1 MPIILVSRF
10 SEVHEEPRCISRR
23 LQGSIMSILALFLIA
38 GCLRSE
44 TTAPQ
49 GPDQDVNRVLVLINE
64 NSPNSMTVGGYYVS
78 KRQIPKSNV
87 LFLKLPV
94 GQSFPQSEFETKIAN
109 PIRQKIRSLKSQ
121 IDFIVTTKEFPLLFD
136 SGPRYSVDAFIMA
149 MDRKVEPMPQKFSR
163 ADIERCIN
171 PYFSRAEAFSSKQHG
186 IYLVT
191 RIDGYTVDDC
201 KRLIDN
207 SLAAKPQKGL
217 FLFDDDPTKPN
228 ETYSRL
234 PDGMRKASEILRE
247 KGFEAIYDRTT
258 QYLGSTVPVM
268 GYVDWGSND
277 SNFVGPRQRAIRW
290 HPGAIAETFV
300 STSARSFQRET
311 TGQSMIADLIVTGV
325 TGIKGYVSEPYTI
338 ALARPDILF
347 DRYTSG
353 FNLAESFYM
362 ASPLIKWKDVVIGD
376 PLCAPFRKR

>member
-1 MPIILVSRF
+1 
-10 SEVHEEPRCISRR
+10 
-23 LQGSIMSILALFLIA
+23 MSIVALVLLA
-38 GCLRSE
+38 GCLRDE
-44 TTAPQ
+44 PAQVAPAN
-49 GPDQDVNRVLVLINE
+49 PDAGRVLVLINE
-64 NSPNSMTVGGYYVS
+64 NSPSSMTVGGYYVS
-78 KRQIPKSNV
+78 KRQIPKENV
-87 LFLKLPV
+87 LFLRLPV
-94 GQSFPQSEFETKIAN
+94 SQSFSQSDFEAKIAN
-109 PIRQKIRSLKSQ
+109 PIRQKIRSLKRD
-121 IDFIVTTKEFPLLFD
+121 IDFIVTTKDFPLLFD

-149 MDRKVEPMPQKFSR
+149 MDRKVQPMPQKFER

-171 PYFSRAEAFSSKQHG
+171 PYFNRAESFSSKQYG
-186 IYLVT
+186 LYLVT
-191 RIDGYTVDDC
+191 RIDGYSVEDC
-201 KRLIDN
+201 KRLVDN
-207 SLAAKPQKGL
+207 SLAAQPRKGH

-234 PDGMRKASEILRE
+234 PEGMRKASEILKE
-247 KGFEAIYDRTT
+247 KGFEATYDRTS
-258 QYLGSTVPVM
+258 QYLGSTVPLM

-277 SNFVGPRQRAIRW
+277 ANFVGPRQRAIRW

-300 STSARSFQRET
+300 STSARSFQHET
-311 TGQSMIADLIVTGV
+311 TGQSLIADLIVTGV

-376 PLCAPFRKR
+376 PLCAPYRKR

>member
-1 MPIILVSRF
+1 
-10 SEVHEEPRCISRR
+10 
-23 LQGSIMSILALFLIA
+23 MSILALVLIS
-38 GCLRSE
+38 GCSHSE
-44 TTAPQ
+44 PQSVQAPD
-49 GPDQDVNRVLVLINE
+49 PDASRVLVLINE
-64 NSPNSMTVGGYYVS
+64 NSPSSMAVGGYYVS
-78 KRQIPKSNV
+78 KRQVPKGNV
-87 LFLKLPV
+87 LFLRLPV
-94 GQSFPQSEFETKIAN
+94 SQSFPQSQFESKIAN
-109 PIRQKIRSLKSQ
+109 PIRLKIGSLKHE
-121 IDFIVTTKEFPLLFD
+121 IDFIVTTKDFPLLFD
-136 SGPRYSVDAFIMA
+136 SGAMYSVDAFIMA
-149 MDRKVEPMPQKFSR
+149 MGRKVEPMPQKFAR

-171 PYFSRAEAFSSKQHG
+171 PYFNRAESFSSKQYG
-186 IYLVT
+186 LYLVT

-207 SLAAKPQKGL
+207 SLAAKPQMGH

-234 PDGMRKASEILRE
+234 PDGMRKASEILKE
-247 KGFEAIYDRTT
+247 KGFEATYDRTERF
-258 QYLGSTVPVM
+258 LGSTVPLM

-300 STSARSFQRET
+300 STSARSFQHET

-376 PLCAPFRKR
+376 PLCAPYRKR